1 MKNNQDH
8 ILIVDDE
15 RDICEQISEILK
27 DNHFKTEIVHTSDG
41 TIESINK
48 KSPKLIILDI
58 WLNNSKLDGF
68 SLLKKIKSQN
78 PQIPVIMI
86 SGHGNI
92 ETAINSIKNGAFDF
106 IEKPFDIDIL
116 LLKVNK
122 ALENFKLKEKIDQL
136 SNQKFSSDFVS
147 KSEKSKNLRNII
159 QKISKTESNILLSGP
174 AGSGKEFF
182 ARLIHKESNRR
193 RNSFRIVNC
202 ANLDNESFEKKL
214 FGLEKT
220 NGEIIKGILEDL
232 NEGTILFDQ
241 IEDMNIS
248 SQGKLVGF
256 LERQKFTRYGGVQMI
271 RTNVRILSSSKGN
284 LKNLI
289 GKKKFREDLY
299 FKLNVIPISIPTLGE
314 RKEDIPELVNIF
326 SEEFINKNN
335 FKEKIF
341 SDDCILF
348 FQSLD
353 LSGNIRQLKNLVE
366 WILII
371 LSEKNIKYIKQ
382 TDIPIEVKS
391 QFDNK
396 HFLDSY
402 DNISMKQAR
411 DMFERQFLHEKLREN
426 QFNINKLSKI
436 IGMERT
442 ALYRKLK
449 SLKIDIAELK
459 K

>member
-1 MKNNQDH
+1 MKKD
-8 ILIVDDE
+8 IIIVDDE
-15 RDICEQISEILK
+15 KDIRELIAGILSDEGYETRLVKDIDSLKIQLIKRLPSLILLDVWLDQSNADGIDILK
-27 DNHFKTEIVHTSDG
+27 IL
-41 TIESINK
+41 K
-48 KSPKLIILDI
+48 KSYPY
-58 WLNNSKLDGF
+58 
-68 SLLKKIKSQN
+68 
-78 PQIPVIMI
+78 IPVIMI
-86 SGHGNI
+86 SGHGTI
-92 ETAINSIKNGAFDF
+92 DMAINALKIGAFDF

-220 NGEIIKGILEDL
+220 NGEIIRGILEDL

-284 LKNLI
+284 FKNLI

>member
-15 RDICEQISEILK
+15 KDICEQISEILK
-27 DNHFKTEIVHTSDG
+27 DNHFTTEIVHTSDE

-92 ETAINSIKNGAFDF
+92 ETAINSIKNGAFDI

-116 LLKVNK
+116 LFKVNK
-122 ALENFKLKEKIDQL
+122 ALENTKLKEQIDQL
-136 SNQKFSSDFVS
+136 SNQKFSSCFVS
-147 KSEKSKNLRNII
+147 NSEKSKSLKNII

-182 ARLIHKESNRR
+182 ARLIHKESNRMHK
-193 RNSFRIVNC
+193 SFHILNC

-214 FGLEKT
+214 FGFEKT
-220 NGEIIKGILEDL
+220 NGQIVKGILEDL

-241 IEDMNIS
+241 IEDLNIS
-248 SQGKLVGF
+248 SQGKLIGF
-256 LERQKFTRYGGVQMI
+256 LEGQKFIRYGGAQTI

-284 LKNLI
+284 LKNMI
-289 GKKKFREDLY
+289 GKKKFREDLF
-299 FKLNVIPISIPTLGE
+299 FKLNVIPISIPTLAE

-326 SEEFINKNN
+326 SEEFINKHN

-348 FQSLD
+348 FQSID
-353 LSGNIRQLKNLVE
+353 LSGNIRQLRNLIE

-371 LSEKNIKYIKQ
+371 LSEKNIKHIKQ
-382 TDIPIEVKS
+382 SDIPIEVKS

-396 HFLDSY
+396 HFLASY

-426 QFNINKLSKI
+426 QFNINKLSKM